1 MLTVTW
7 LMKTFTKSSGRLY
20 LLVSDREIET
30 GKQIERLR
38 SRDRDRCTMLV
49 VSDREIETDIQ
60 LGRLRSR
67 DRDRYTEIVNISEIT
82 EQIEYEWSDSRSEIF
97 SESDIGGL
105 GARCFSDN
113 NKRYLVGDNDREGQ
127 CSRVLGE

>member
-1 MLTVTW
+1 
-7 LMKTFTKSSGRLY
+7 MKMFTKSSGRLY
-20 LLVSDREIET
+20 WLVSDREIET

-60 LGRLRSR
+60 LGRLGSR
-67 DRDRYTEIVNISEIT
+67 DRDRYTEIVNICEIT
-82 EQIEYEWSDSRSEIF
+82 EQIESGRSGSRSEVF
-97 SESDIGGL
+97 SKSDISGL
-105 GARCFSDN
+105 DARCFSDSH
-113 NKRYLVGDNDREGQ
+113 KRYLVDDNDGEWQ